1 MVFQGISGA
10 FLYFLVQFGN
20 FGAFFELFG
29 NFGKLWILLHTFRYF
44 FCFGNMAENEP
55 EEDLQVEDTDSD
67 TQSISSNDDD
77 LPDLID
83 PSLVNVYDY

>member
-1 MVFQGISGA
+1 MDSVWLLLSRILYLLKHILCVCVFKT
-10 FLYFLVQFGN
+10 
-20 FGAFFELFG
+20 LF
-29 NFGKLWILLHTFRYF
+29 ILFQCN
-44 FCFGNMAENEP
+44 CFGNMAENEP
-55 EEDLQVEDTDSD
+55 DEDLQVEDTDSD

>member
-29 NFGKLWILLHTFRYF
+29 NFGKLWILLHT
-44 FCFGNMAENEP
+44 
-55 EEDLQVEDTDSD
+55 
-67 TQSISSNDDD
+67 QSISSNDDD

-83 PSLVNVYDY
+83 PSLVNVYEY